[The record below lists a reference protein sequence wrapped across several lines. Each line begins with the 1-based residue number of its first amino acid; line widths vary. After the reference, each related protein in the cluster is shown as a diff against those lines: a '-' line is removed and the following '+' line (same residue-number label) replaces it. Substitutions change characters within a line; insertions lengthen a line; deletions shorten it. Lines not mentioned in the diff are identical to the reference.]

1 MLRIRHGALK
11 PRVEIRL
18 VWSSE
23 RSVTR
28 RTIGSATGIAVL
40 TRVRSDRKLQ
50 NERGLIRFAQSLKR
64 SGSANEGAATRYS
77 SGARNP
83 TGPVCHGTWTPS
95 KAARCAPP
103 VYARRCRPLC
113 APVDVAVAV
122 AVAVIVAVSF
132 GDGLGARRQA
142 VGADVADRDGSDPRP
157 VGGEYTLVASS
168 SQRTGLMPVGSTSCR
183 AVMAMLPRAWAAQ
196 TVRMAVVAVPGQSN
210 GADGAAHIRAD
221 AVGLVA
227 GGHAHCPTARGRAL
241 PVQHRPLVRRTQPQC
256 HAGESRRAPVR
267 GR

>member
-1 MLRIRHGALK
+1 MRHGAPGALLLQLRHGGCACHPPSAVCAQRRAGTRSTHGRVLTRGTGVLTLAGSAPLRHGALK
-11 PRVEIRL
+11 PRVEVRL

-83 TGPVCHGTWTPS
+83 TGPVRHGTWTPS

-168 SQRTGLMPVGSTSCR
+168 SQRTGLMPVGR
-183 AVMAMLPRAWAAQ
+183 
-196 TVRMAVVAVPGQSN
+196 
-210 GADGAAHIRAD
+210 
-221 AVGLVA
+221 
-227 GGHAHCPTARGRAL
+227 
-241 PVQHRPLVRRTQPQC
+241 
-256 HAGESRRAPVR
+256 
-267 GR
+267 